1 MVVEVSIVSVTAWL
15 SLSYSRNI
23 IPSNKRKIIEKVAI
37 NPILE
42 RFLGLLFIWSFGD
55 NFFAAF
61 KEPFLELR

>member
-42 RFLGLLFIWSFGD
+42 RFLGLLFI
-55 NFFAAF
+55 
-61 KEPFLELR
+61 